1 MWSIRST
8 IVGERRCRLV
18 REGKNDGVVR
28 WASRTSTP
36 AIPTSTTSRTSVAAA
51 VVRLKKC
58 PPARQLLMEN
68 SLLIMPPLAWPS
80 SAAAPRSSA
89 DLEQQKREQCRER
102 VCERSDGKP
111 LDSAELSA
119 PTSEFDTATL
129 AAKVRLRY
137 CKTKFPSL
145 AGRRV
150 PKACCA
156 DPPSLKG
163 LKGLIQV
170 AVNSLLNL

>member
-1 MWSIRST
+1 MSS
-8 IVGERRCRLV
+8 
-18 REGKNDGVVR
+18 
-28 WASRTSTP
+28 STP
-36 AIPTSTTSRTSVAAA
+36 A
-51 VVRLKKC
+51 
-58 PPARQLLMEN
+58 LMEN
-68 SLLIMPPLAWPS
+68 SLLSMPPLAWPS
-80 SAAAPRSSA
+80 SSAAPRCSA
-89 DLEQQKREQCRER
+89 DLVQQKREQCRER

-163 LKGLIQV
+163 LKGLIDV

>member
-111 LDSAELSA
+111 LDTAELSA
-119 PTSEFDTATL
+119 PASEFDTAKPRDGFYLTH
-129 AAKVRLRY
+129 
-137 CKTKFPSL
+137 CKAKFPSL
-145 AGRRV
+145 AGRAASGGRV
-150 PKACCA
+150 P
-156 DPPSLKG
+156 P
-163 LKGLIQV
+163 I
-170 AVNSLLNL
+170 LLQTLPARHTAQFIIR

>member
-1 MWSIRST
+1 MSS
-8 IVGERRCRLV
+8 
-18 REGKNDGVVR
+18 
-28 WASRTSTP
+28 STP
-36 AIPTSTTSRTSVAAA
+36 ASHGERPCDHAAA
-51 VVRLKKC
+51 GRAVFGGC
-58 PPARQLLMEN
+58 SALL
-68 SLLIMPPLAWPS
+68 SC
-80 SAAAPRSSA
+80 
-89 DLEQQKREQCRER
+89 LEQQKREQCRER

-119 PTSEFDTATL
+119 PTGKLDKSTIAV
-129 AAKVRLRY
+129 KVRLRY

-163 LKGLIQV
+163 LKGLIEV
-170 AVNSLLNL
+170 AVNSLLTL

>member
-1 MWSIRST
+1 MSS
-8 IVGERRCRLV
+8 
-18 REGKNDGVVR
+18 
-28 WASRTSTP
+28 STP
-36 AIPTSTTSRTSVAAA
+36 ASHGELPFDHAAA
-51 VVRLKKC
+51 GLAVFGGC
-58 PPARQLLMEN
+58 SALLT
-68 SLLIMPPLAWPS
+68 
-80 SAAAPRSSA
+80 

-111 LDSAELSA
+111 LDTAELSA
-119 PTSEFDTATL
+119 PTGKLDKSTIAV
-129 AAKVRLRY
+129 KVRLRY

-163 LKGLIQV
+163 LKGLIGV
-170 AVNSLLNL
+170 AVNSLLTL